1 MFTVSY
7 PIDTAFSLK
16 ASAGVQVN
24 WLIPKSHSCPTVM
37 WQNKH
42 HSNSAVL
49 LSFPKDNIKLLAHKP
64 AHVHPKHLSSLE
76 AKFLHFLL
84 TGLLMLFLSS
94 SITHCPHFSIRAHL
108 HFSNRHQQCPENSSF
123 VIT

>member
-49 LSFPKDNIKLLAHKP
+49 LSFPKDNIKLLAHN
-64 AHVHPKHLSSLE
+64 
-76 AKFLHFLL
+76 
-84 TGLLMLFLSS
+84 LLMYTQNISLPLRPKFSISS
-94 SITHCPHFSIRAHL
+94 SQAL
-108 HFSNRHQQCPENSSF
+108 
-123 VIT
+123 